1 MFVVLYS
8 THGVSLR
15 TSTALAGTLVG
26 IGLTA
31 LVGTVVIGSAHL
43 TGIADETGGTLS
55 TFAGSSLNFQGLLA
69 CSMVL
74 AGLGVLND
82 VTITQASSV
91 WELRA
96 AAPGSSRREVFTG
109 AMRIGRD
116 HIASTIYTIVFA
128 YAGSALVL
136 LMLLYVYDRPILDLA
151 STESLAEEVART
163 FTSAIGLIL
172 AVPVTTAIATLIA
185 GPRPVSDHSDG
196 ADLTRR

>member
-1 MFVVLYS
+1 V
-8 THGVSLR
+8 GV
-15 TSTALAGTLVG
+15 
-26 IGLTA
+26 GLTA
-31 LVGTVVIGSAHL
+31 VIGDLVIASAHL
-43 TGIADETGGTLS
+43 TGIADETGSTLS
-55 TFAGSSLNFQGLLA
+55 SFAGTGLDFQGLLA

-96 AAPGSSRREVFTG
+96 AAPQSSRRQVFVA

-128 YAGSALVL
+128 YAGAALVV
-136 LMLLYVYDRPILDLA
+136 LMLLYVYDPPLLDVA
-151 STESLAEEVART
+151 SSEPLAEEVARI

-172 AVPVTTAIATLIA
+172 AVPLTTAIATLIA
-185 GPRPVSDHSDG
+185 GPMPDRGLDGDGLDGDGLDGDGLVTRP
-196 ADLTRR
+196 